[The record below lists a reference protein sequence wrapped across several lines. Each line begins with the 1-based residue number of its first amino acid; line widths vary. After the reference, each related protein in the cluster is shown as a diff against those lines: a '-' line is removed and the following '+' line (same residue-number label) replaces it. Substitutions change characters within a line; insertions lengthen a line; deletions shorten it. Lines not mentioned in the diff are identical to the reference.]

1 MSKSAF
7 KTLGLKKAISL
18 KLKQIQEVYLAD
30 EIPWVLG
37 YSGGKDSTAA
47 LQLVWMALK
56 DLPPEHRQHKNVHVI
71 STDTLVEN
79 PIVSTWV
86 RRSLI
91 KIEQQAQKDELPITP
106 HELKPTIKD
115 SFWVN
120 LLGKGY
126 PAPRNKFRW
135 CTLRLKINPSNRF
148 IKKMVSSHGEAIVVL
163 GTRSAESSKRAYVIN
178 EHKKLR
184 ERNGFHLS
192 PNSAL
197 ENCFIYSPVEDWS
210 NDDVWQFLMSFE
222 NPWGYSNQDLM
233 SMYRGATSGGECP
246 LVVDTTT
253 ESCGKSRFGCWVC
266 TLVDEDKSMTA
277 MIANDM
283 EKEWLSPLLEFRN
296 ELDFRIKKR
305 NDGSFDENMRKR
317 DRKRRDFRRMH
328 GQVNL
333 YNGEIVPG
341 PYTQQARQE
350 LLQLL
355 LEVERAIQEMA
366 PDDFSDLSIISIE
379 ELREIRRIWVVEKN
393 EVEDLLPAIY
403 KETTGKELDDD
414 NIYPTG
420 VGKST
425 YELLR
430 NLCGEDSIHYE
441 MIRDLINTEHRYR
454 TMSRR
459 AGLFEELEKNIKR
472 SFYEDIEDA
481 KVIATQKSIEKS
493 KIKAARENTL
503 PTNCLIEKTKNR
515 ETTA

>member
-7 KTLGLKKAISL
+7 HELGLKKAIAE
-18 KLKQIQEVYLAD
+18 KIEEIQRVYLAD
-30 EIPWVLG
+30 QIPWVVG

-56 DLPPEHRQHKNVHVI
+56 ALSPEQRKHKDVHVI

-79 PIVSTWV
+79 PIVATWV
-86 RRSLI
+86 RKSLRQ
-91 KIEQQAQKDELPITP
+91 IEIQAEKDSLPIAP
-106 HELKPTIKD
+106 HELQPELND

-135 CTLRLKINPSNRF
+135 CTLRLKINPSNHF
-148 IKKMVSSHGEAIVVL
+148 IKKMVSSHGEAIVIL
-163 GTRSAESSKRAYVIN
+163 GTRSAESAARANVIS

-184 ERNGFHLS
+184 EKTGFYLS

-197 ENCFIYSPVEDWS
+197 ENCFIYSPVEEWT
-210 NDDVWQFLMSFE
+210 NDDVWQFLMSYK

-233 SMYRGATSGGECP
+233 GMYRGATSGGECP

-283 EKEWLSPLLEFRN
+283 EKEWLSPLLAFRN
-296 ELDFRIKKR
+296 ELDFRSEADR
-305 NDGSFDENMRKR
+305 AR
-317 DRKRRDFRRMH
+317 DRSRRDFRRMH

-333 YNGEIVPG
+333 YNGNLVPG
-341 PYTQQARQE
+341 PYTQAARKE
-350 LLQLL
+350 LLELL
-355 LEVERAIQEMA
+355 LRVECAVKEMA
-366 PDDFSDLSIISIE
+366 PKGYEEVSIITHR
-379 ELREIRRIWVVEKN
+379 ELQEIRRIWVVEKN
-393 EVEDLLPAIY
+393 EVEDLLPDIY
-403 KETTGKELDDD
+403 KAETGKEFDDD
-414 NIYPTG
+414 SVYPNG

-425 YELLR
+425 YRTLSE
-430 NLCGEDSIHYE
+430 LCGKDTLHYQ
-441 MIRDLINTEHRYR
+441 MMRDLINTEYRYR

-459 AGLFEELEKNIKR
+459 AGLFEELEKSIKH
-472 SFYEDIEDA
+472 SFYENVDEAKQLAIRKAESRSQIETA
-481 KVIATQKSIEKS
+481 QKGRSSVELVK
-493 KIKAARENTL
+493 EYLN
-503 PTNCLIEKTKNR
+503 
-515 ETTA
+515 

>member
-7 KTLGLKKAISL
+7 KKLGLKETIAAKIE
-18 KLKQIQEVYLAD
+18 QIQQVYLAD
-30 EIPWVLG
+30 QIPWVVG

-47 LQLVWMALK
+47 LQLVWTALK
-56 DLPPEHRQHKNVHVI
+56 ELPPEQRKHKDVHVI

-79 PIVSTWV
+79 PIVATWV
-86 RRSLI
+86 RKSLKQI
-91 KIEQQAQKDELPITP
+91 KMQAEKDDLPIIP
-106 HELKPTIKD
+106 HELKPTTKD

-148 IKKMVSSHGEAIVVL
+148 IKNMVSSHGEAIVVL
-163 GTRSAESSKRAYVIN
+163 GTRSAESSARANVIS

-184 ERNGFHLS
+184 ERTGFHLS

-197 ENCFIYSPVEDWS
+197 ENCFIYSPVEEWS
-210 NDDVWQFLMSFE
+210 NDDVWQFLMSYD

-233 SMYRGATSGGECP
+233 SMYKGATSGGECP

-296 ELDFRIKKR
+296 ELDFRTKKR
-305 NDGSFDENMRKR
+305 SDGTVDASMRRR
-317 DRKRRDFRRMH
+317 DRARRDFRRMH

-333 YNGEIVPG
+333 YNGELVPG
-341 PYTQQARQE
+341 PYTQQGRKE

-355 LEVERAIQEMA
+355 LEVERAVKEMA
-366 PDDFSDLSIISIE
+366 PAGFEDISIITDE
-379 ELREIRRIWVVEKN
+379 ELREIRRIWVVDKN
-393 EVEDLLPAIY
+393 EVEDILPELY
-403 KETTGKELDDD
+403 KGVTGNELDDD
-414 NIYPTG
+414 SIYPTG

-425 YELLR
+425 YKLL
-430 NLCGEDSIHYE
+430 NSLCDKDTIHYE
-441 MIRDLINTEHRYR
+441 MMRDLINTEHRFR
-454 TMSRR
+454 AMSRR
-459 AGLFEELEKNIKR
+459 AGLFDELEKNIKR
-472 SFYEDIEDA
+472 SFYDDVADA
-481 KVIATQKSIEKS
+481 KEIAMEKFEAKS
-493 KIKAARENTL
+493 KIKAEREEGAL
-503 PTNCLIEKTKNR
+503 KSRPKKKTSKRNSK
-515 ETTA
+515 A

>member
-1 MSKSAF
+1 MSESAF
-7 KTLGLKKAISL
+7 KETGLKAAISA

-30 EIPWVLG
+30 QIPWVIG

-47 LQLVWMALK
+47 LQLVWMALRE
-56 DLPPEHRQHKNVHVI
+56 LPPEQRQHKDVHVI

-79 PIVSTWV
+79 PIVATWV
-86 RRSLI
+86 RRSL
-91 KIEQQAQKDELPITP
+91 KRIELQAARDELPIAP
-106 HELKPTIKD
+106 HELQPITED

-148 IKKMVSSHGEAIVVL
+148 IKNMVSSHGEAIVVL
-163 GTRSAESSKRAYVIN
+163 GTRSAESSARANVIS
-178 EHKKLR
+178 EHKKMR
-184 ERNGFHLS
+184 ERTGFHLS

-197 ENCFIYSPVEDWS
+197 ENCFIYSPVEEWT
-210 NDDVWQFLMSFE
+210 NDDVWQFLMSYE

-296 ELDFRIKKR
+296 ELDFRNKKLS
-305 NDGSFDENMRKR
+305 DGTIDDSMRQR
-317 DRKRRDFRRMH
+317 DRARRDFRRMH

-333 YNGEIVPG
+333 YNGELVPG
-341 PYTQQARQE
+341 PYTQQARAE

-355 LEVERAIQEMA
+355 LEVEKAVKEMA
-366 PDDFSDLSIISIE
+366 PEGYEDVSIITNH

-393 EVEDLLPAIY
+393 EVEDLLPDIY
-403 KETTGKELDDD
+403 KEVTGEDFDDD
-414 NIYPTG
+414 SIYPTG

-425 YELLR
+425 YDLLKKM
-430 NLCGEDSIHYE
+430 CGEDAIHYE
-441 MIRDLINTEHRYR
+441 MMRDLINTEHRYR
-454 TMSRR
+454 AMSRR

-472 SFYEDIEDA
+472 SFYDDIADA
-481 KVIATQKSIEKS
+481 KELAAKKSGAKS
-493 KIKAARENTL
+493 KIKAARE
-503 PTNCLIEKTKNR
+503 EHAQKGRTKKR
-515 ETTA
+515 ASKRKSKA

>member
-7 KTLGLKKAISL
+7 KELGLKKTIKAKIE
-18 KLKQIQEVYLAD
+18 QIQQVYLAD
-30 EIPWVLG
+30 QIPWVVG

-56 DLPPEHRQHKNVHVI
+56 ELPPEKRHHKDVHVI

-86 RRSLI
+86 RRSLK
-91 KIEQQAQKDELPITP
+91 KIEIQAEKDDLPITP
-106 HELKPTIKD
+106 HELQPTTED

-148 IKKMVSSHGEAIVVL
+148 IKDMVSSHGEAIVVL
-163 GTRSAESSKRAYVIN
+163 GTRSAESASRANVIS

-184 ERNGFHLS
+184 KKTGFYLS

-197 ENCFIYSPVEDWS
+197 QNCFIFSPVEEWS
-210 NDDVWQFLMSFE
+210 NDDVWQFLMSYK
-222 NPWGYSNQDLM
+222 NSWNYSNQDLM
-233 SMYRGATSGGECP
+233 SMYKGATSGGECP

-266 TLVDEDKSMTA
+266 TLVDKDKSMTA

-283 EKEWLSPLLEFRN
+283 EKEWLTPLLEFRN
-296 ELDFRIKKR
+296 ELDFR
-305 NDGSFDENMRKR
+305 SEENRKR
-317 DRKRRDFRRMH
+317 DRARRDFRRMH

-333 YNGEIVPG
+333 YNGNIVPG
-341 PYTQQARQE
+341 PYTQAARKE
-350 LLQLL
+350 LLELL
-355 LEVERAIQEMA
+355 LKVEQAMKEMA
-366 PDDFSDLSIISIE
+366 PKGYENISIITDR
-379 ELREIRRIWVVEKN
+379 ELQEIRRIWVVDKN
-393 EVEDLLPAIY
+393 EVEDLLPEIY
-403 KETTGKELDDD
+403 KSETGKELNDD

-425 YELLR
+425 YKML
-430 NLCGEDSIHYE
+430 NDICGDDKLQYE
-441 MIRDLINTEHRYR
+441 MLRDLINTEHRYR
-454 TMSRR
+454 AMSRR
-459 AGLFEELEKNIKR
+459 VGLFKELEKSIKH
-472 SFYEDIEDA
+472 SFYEDVDDA
-481 KVIATQKSIEKS
+481 KRMAIRKNKAKN
-493 KIKAARENTL
+493 KINDAREERSSADLVNASN
-503 PTNCLIEKTKNR
+503 PQREVTK
-515 ETTA
+515 